1 MTRGQIAVVLPDGSL
16 ISSIEFNDDMDLTEH
31 GKEVIDELT
40 YIDNED
46 EFRAFVERFNK
57 DHFSYYD
64 YPRVYDCDDS
74 FYDMSTDY
82 FDKWFSDYVYI
93 KNLLDKPVV
102 FTDKQGRKIQI
113 DEDTVAV
120 FRFGEFI
127 AAGEEDL
134 ERAEFIEQLK
144 ILKEDLS
151 YDMERNYC
159 DIWNAC
165 ADYDNNHRGSYLTD
179 RISEQDFIDE
189 ELLEYIVKENA
200 TDVSRLRCFI
210 GNTYDANMY
219 KLDGYGNLQNV
230 DTDDFEDL
238 IDVLIDNLQ
247 DNINVPY
254 HKEAA
259 CL

>member
-16 ISSIEFNDDMDLTEH
+16 ISSIEFNGDMDLTEH

-74 FYDMSTDY
+74 FFDMSNDY

-93 KNLLDKPVV
+93 KNLSDKPVV
-102 FTDKQGRKIQI
+102 FTDKQGQKIQI
-113 DEDTVAV
+113 DEDTVAL
-120 FRFGEFI
+120 FRYGEFI

-151 YDMERNYC
+151 YDMEKNYC

-165 ADYDNNHRGSYLTD
+165 ADFDNEHSGSYITD
-179 RISEQDFIDE
+179 KIIGYDFVTED
-189 ELLEYIVKENA
+189 LLEYIVKENA
-200 TDVSRLRCFI
+200 TDISRLRCFI
-210 GNTYDANMY
+210 GNTYDADIYM
-219 KLDGYGNLQNV
+219 LDGYGNLQNV
-230 DTDDFEDL
+230 EESDFENL
-238 IDVLIDNLQ
+238 IDDIVSDLQ
-247 DNINVPY
+247 YDITVPLY
-254 HKEAA
+254 EGA